1 MIANTIAPDNRI
13 GDGRSMGKEVLSGVE
28 AETGG
33 LLFDKGSAKAFI
45 SFPPS
50 LSGGVEKRTV
60 TLDVAP
66 CRWRFVENAW
76 VVPDCRPIVRIS
88 DQAKRK
94 ILYRSMI
101 ILLLLL

>member
-1 MIANTIAPDNRI
+1 MIAKTIAPDNRI

-33 LLFDKGSAKAFI
+33 LLLDKGSAKAFM
-45 SFPPS
+45 SSPPS
-50 LSGGVEKRTV
+50 FSGGVEKSTV
-60 TLDVAP
+60 ALDAMAP
-66 CRWRFVENAW
+66 CRWRFLENAW

-94 ILYRSMI
+94 TQYRSMVM
-101 ILLLLL
+101 